1 VPADSAT
8 HHLEV
13 FIRRTFGDLFS
24 TLLLLGYGEG
34 AGRREASI
42 RIPGGG
48 SGSARGGRLIEVS
61 GELPYGREP
70 LVLAALLKLLLA
82 RVRPPAELDF
92 DLPTVMAEVG
102 WPETEVG
109 WPETKD
115 ARGAVDDAIRK
126 YLGLTY
132 TVRRAGG
139 DGAGSGMYA
148 LVTGYDMDDE
158 IEAEGM
164 AATRSLRRVHFHRE
178 FAEGLHDSRVVFAGI
193 DFGPLRAGQ

>member
-1 VPADSAT
+1 MPADSAT

-34 AGRREASI
+34 VGRREASI

-48 SGSARGGRLIEVS
+48 RGSARGGRLLEVS
-61 GELPYGREP
+61 GELPHGREP
-70 LVLAALLKLLLA
+70 MVLAALLKLLLA

-92 DLPTVMAEVG
+92 DLLAVMAEVG
-102 WPETEVG
+102 WPET
-109 WPETKD
+109 KD
-115 ARGAVDDAIRK
+115 PQGAVDDAIRK

-132 TVRRAGG
+132 TVRRGGG
-139 DGAGSGMYA
+139 DGADSGMYA
-148 LVTGYDMDDE
+148 FVTGYDVDDE

-164 AATRSLRRVHFHRE
+164 AVTRSLRRVHFHRE
-178 FAEGLHDSRVVFAGI
+178 FAEGLRDSRVVFAGI
-193 DFGPLRAGQ
+193 DFGPLRAGTEG